1 MALDYDHR
9 TENLGSHFIFH
20 IQSTLLLKKAV
31 HVWDPSCFIIIS
43 LKTDQVSLTL
53 TTTAKMEL

>member
-20 IQSTLLLKKAV
+20 IQSTLSLKKAV
-31 HVWDPSCFIIIS
+31 HVWDSSCFIIVS

-53 TTTAKMEL
+53 TTTAELKL